1 MHTKPKHLNFCRFC
15 YLTNKKSTYIFCK
28 LHSLKK
34 WASRIQRLPC
44 WEALGWVSL
53 RVAFLNAA
61 YSFFIHPQKPCLR
74 RSCSRAESGKKK
86 KKRKASDNREP
97 NSLTPKCVTFYYTS
111 QDFNYA
117 DPGCRLQPTSRT
129 IQTLCPASEM
139 ALVAKIR
146 PHGCHW
152 TPSSSW

>member
-86 KKRKASDNREP
+86 KKKEGLRQQRAKQPDTKMCYVLLYITGFQLCWPRVPPAANFTDDSD
-97 NSLTPKCVTFYYTS
+97 
-111 QDFNYA
+111 
-117 DPGCRLQPTSRT
+117 
-129 IQTLCPASEM
+129 TLPCIWDGTCG
-139 ALVAKIR
+139 KD
-146 PHGCHW
+146 
-152 TPSSSW
+152 